1 SMTSISVA
9 GSNMRPAAAWKLS
22 RFDHM
27 RPVCARRFSRY
38 QFVRRRNEDSMAT
51 GLLTRIRDLFD
62 GDPGVRKVAD
72 DPALTAELLLLFR
85 MILADGTVS
94 ESEMAVFRHI
104 CEHSFGISGD
114 SLDGVVEYLND
125 FGYETTS
132 AQAIAIFGELDAE
145 RRKRL

>member
-1 SMTSISVA
+1 
-9 GSNMRPAAAWKLS
+9 
-22 RFDHM
+22 
-27 RPVCARRFSRY
+27 
-38 QFVRRRNEDSMAT
+38 MAT

-145 RRKRL
+145 RRKRLARHMAEIAKADSKLAESEVRLLRRTLDILGVSPADLVKPNVP